1 MTKIAAEW
9 RLERGSSVLLL
20 EELNH
25 SSTLLKTVLTQVRLR
40 MLSICGLLLILIWAF
55 SPVGGQSP
63 LNILSTTTT
72 LTASKQPLQYAYL
85 TPGVAFSGTASSDT
99 YGGFVE
105 SLYVTSLLA
114 APTTVQNSMDNFNNL
129 RLPTL
134 KGLRNQANSTGW
146 VTIPQTRNVTYS
158 SLIGVPITGINVLG
172 NTSFLMDGSYY
183 DLTFNGSSGG
193 DLVLNGS
200 GISVNITMNDVF
212 TKFGVI
218 LSAAGRSAQMSFTWD
233 QVNVQCQVVCTV
245 IIPYGNQH
253 SCTVKAMRQL
263 NVTSPLVPDFMIA
276 SNIETRW
283 NSLLSG
289 QNFSLSEAFLRHPQA
304 PLQANLSDPST
315 ASPSVDDLTIRLS
328 QLLNTY
334 LYGGADPL
342 AMLSGVPSP
351 ATVMNATG
359 TCVSV
364 HQRVYAVDSAW
375 LGVFAVA
382 NTIFL
387 LCGLTTAVLDSF
399 RLNPDILGYVSSMLR
414 WPSLSLDM
422 PAVSSTL
429 GGEEKT
435 MLIKDTVVR
444 LGDVQGDMPLGR
456 LAIGTLDKVQR
467 IRPGRSYE

>member
-25 SSTLLKTVLTQVRLR
+25 SSTLLNTVLTQVRLR
-40 MLSICGLLLILIWAF
+40 MLSMCGVLLILVWAF

-72 LTASKQPLQYAYL
+72 LTVSEQPLQYAYL
-85 TPGVAFSGTASSDT
+85 APGSAFSGITSTDV

-114 APTTVQNSMDNFNNL
+114 ASTSVQNSMDNFNNL
-129 RLPTL
+129 KLPTL
-134 KGLRNQANSTGW
+134 KGLGNQTNSTGW
-146 VTIPQTRNVTYS
+146 VTTPQTKNVTYS
-158 SLIGVPITGINVLG
+158 SLVGVPITGINILG
-172 NTSFLMDGSYY
+172 NTSFLMDASYY

-200 GISVNITMNDVF
+200 GISVNITMNDAI
-212 TKFGVI
+212 TKFGII
-218 LSAAGRSAQMSFTWD
+218 LSAAGRPAQMSFAWD

-245 IIPYGNQH
+245 VIPDGNQH
-253 SCTVKAMRQL
+253 SCTVQAMRKT
-263 NVTSPLVPDFMIA
+263 NITSPLVPDFMIA
-276 SNIETRW
+276 SNIESRW
-283 NSLLSG
+283 NPLLSG
-289 QNFSLSEAFLRHPQA
+289 QNFSLSEAYLRHPQA

-351 ATVMNATG
+351 VSAINATG

-364 HQRVYAVDSAW
+364 HQIVYAVDSAW
-375 LGVFAVA
+375 LSVFAVA

-399 RLNPDILGYVSSMLR
+399 RLNPDILGYVCSMLR
-414 WPSLSLDM
+414 WPSPSLDM
-422 PAVSSTL
+422 PVVRSTL

-435 MLIKDTVVR
+435 MLVKDTMVR
-444 LGDVQGDMPLGR
+444 FGDVQGDMPLGR